1 MASISEFSRLS
12 AILTMDI
19 TGFMKNAE
27 IAQSKLVT
35 FGQKATKVGSSLSRG
50 LGLAFAL
57 VGGAAVSTASEFN
70 KVSVQLR
77 SLVGAG
83 DFRKLSEQARGL
95 GESTIFTRIQIVEA
109 QKELAK
115 LGTSGRDI
123 GDIIPAISSLA
134 GALDEDLAGSASA
147 VKEAL
152 NIFRLEADQAGR
164 VTDLYAQAV
173 QSSALTIPQ
182 LREGL
187 KNIGPIL
194 KQQNVSLEDSVS
206 LLALLANSAIKGS
219 TAGTK
224 LRSTFNKLAA
234 TYSDGNVALAKFT
247 EGNLEYSEI
256 LGILNS
262 RAAVVGSIL
271 QDQGDDL
278 KDLQVLFGLAGGAA
292 QRLSDEFEGELF
304 FTVEQLK
311 NAFQN
316 LGIEL
321 GNTLVPA
328 TEVLR
333 DIMVGLAKGFAS
345 LSPGTKSLLG
355 TFIALTPVIAGV
367 TFVVGQ
373 LTIAVA
379 ALSTASGLIIIS
391 LLAAAAAAA
400 YFGGQVS
407 YAAEETA
414 RSQQLLEDS
423 QSLRA
428 STGSIYDVDAT
439 VTSLTKLQSTYA
451 ALKQELIELEDA
463 QAFTLAVGRQGAD
476 EGKNATDGQ
485 ALAAVGKELRNN
497 YVQRVYN
504 IDAIKDEIE
513 AVGLAIAQA
522 DERLEAQKTLN
533 QIFADG
539 AKLQADAEDAEKRG
553 AENSKKRS
561 KLLLRAENEL
571 AKARAQQLPDYQRR
585 LAEVNIKIKNLVDQL
600 KAAGGTGDE
609 IDGIAASLRAIA
621 TADIAAD
628 RTSFLADLNLQL
640 ERLTTG
646 DIGRKL
652 IGVRQQIAG
661 IADEAADLGISSDQ
675 IAPLLKLLETRLTG
689 EVFEDQ
695 EDQANA
701 KRKKA
706 REEYTRFL
714 RSDLENQIA
723 DHRQGVDNI
732 VKDAELSV
740 QEQRELY
747 YKLDEDIRKMR
758 KESADEAAETTVNQ
772 LRVVRDFANAL
783 GNAFSTALE
792 GGTNFFKELGNA
804 FLNFFTRIIGKL
816 VSLIA
821 LYAILALL
829 SGGTTAAGAP
839 TGLASTASQL
849 MGDGG
854 LSGFLSGGLGF
865 RSAQGGGDP
874 MAFGSRID
882 GNDIVISNQNS
893 GRQMTRIGG

>member
-1 MASISEFSRLS
+1 
-12 AILTMDI
+12 MDI

-35 FGQKATKVGSSLSRG
+35 FGQKATKVGSSISRG

-77 SLVGAG
+77 SLVGKA

-123 GDIIPAISSLA
+123 GNIIPAISSLA

-194 KQQNVSLEDSVS
+194 KQQNVSLEDSVA

-224 LRSTFNKLAA
+224 LRSTFNKLAKS
-234 TYSDGNVALAKFT
+234 YSDGNVALAKFT

-271 QDQGDDL
+271 QDQGGDL
-278 KDLQVLFGLAGGAA
+278 KDLQVLFDLAGGAA
-292 QRLSDEFEGELF
+292 NRLSEEFEGELF

-321 GNTLVPA
+321 GRTLVPA

-333 DIMVGLAKGFAS
+333 DIMVGLARVFTS

-355 TFIALTPVIAGV
+355 TFIALTPVIAGL

-379 ALSTASGLIIIS
+379 ALSTASGLIVIS

-400 YFGGQVS
+400 YFGGEVGF
-407 YAAEETA
+407 AAEEA
-414 RSQQLLEDS
+414 RKSKQLLEDS
-423 QSLRA
+423 QDLR
-428 STGSIYDVDAT
+428 SSSQISDVDGTVAAITRLRGTYSALGEEIRDLTDLQRGTIKLGRKLAEEGENAT
-439 VTSLTKLQSTYA
+439 KSQALT
-451 ALKQELIELEDA
+451 
-463 QAFTLAVGRQGAD
+463 AVGSELAD
-476 EGKNATDGQ
+476 A
-485 ALAAVGKELRNN
+485 
-497 YVQRVYN
+497 YVERTRT
-504 IDAIKDEIE
+504 IDQ
-513 AVGLAIAQA
+513 L
-522 DERLEAQKTLN
+522 RLERFEVDKAIVAARERAESQKALN

-539 AKLQADAEDAEKRG
+539 NKLQADAEDAEKRG
-553 AENSKKRS
+553 VENSKKRS

-675 IAPLLKLLETRLTG
+675 IAPLLELLETRLTG

-706 REEYTRFL
+706 REEYTKFL

-723 DHRQGVDNI
+723 DHRQAVDNI

-747 YKLDEDIRKMR
+747 YKLDEDIRKLR

-804 FLNFFTRIIGKL
+804 FLSFFTRIIGKL